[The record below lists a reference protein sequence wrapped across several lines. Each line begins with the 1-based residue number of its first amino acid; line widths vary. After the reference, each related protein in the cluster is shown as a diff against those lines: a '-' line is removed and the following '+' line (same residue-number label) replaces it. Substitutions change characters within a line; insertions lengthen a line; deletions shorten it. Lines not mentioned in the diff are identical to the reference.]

1 MSAFR
6 LRHFSK
12 PAVLRHV
19 QPDALVTLLRRA
31 GGSYIDSRLATLLV
45 DGHLL
50 VDEVAAMLASPQEG
64 FPPALVDAL
73 HQVDEVSHA
82 DGLDAMLTL
91 TEERGIILS
100 DLPSDATP
108 ADVAVR
114 LWLRDP
120 DCVERVHAEQSIERR
135 RTFESYLGLGRRAP
149 PEVPRPGAA
158 AMAALTHDLDTFFE
172 RRKRG
177 RHTRIHVFVR
187 PGATW
192 FLVRHGLPMD
202 RRGVIRGGESTSS
215 LERPERFDVVT
226 YIPARD
232 ELRINAGTK
241 GERTAYRELFGLHLF
256 SDRDYFP
263 GTRSFTLAPLMELG
277 RDALACEDVPGI
289 DWIQLLEVRH
299 SNGLTVREV
308 VTRRAVDGDLFDV
321 FESTGHGLTRPPFHA
336 AFKVKFTG
344 AKRAR
349 VVRIK
354 TPNVATWARDTDED
368 VIVAWL
374 AARGF
379 LLRSEAS
386 VQAA

>member
-19 QPDALVTLLRRA
+19 QPDALLMLLTRA
-31 GGSYIDSRLATLLV
+31 GGSYVDSRMSRLVV

-64 FPPALVDAL
+64 FPAALVDAL

-82 DGLDAMLTL
+82 EGLDAMLTL
-91 TEERGIILS
+91 AEERGVALP
-100 DLPSDATP
+100 DLPADATP

-135 RTFESYLGLGRRAP
+135 RTFESFMGLGRRLSL
-149 PEVPRPGAA
+149 EVSTPDAA
-158 AMAALTHDLDTFFE
+158 TLAALTHDLDTFYE

-187 PGATW
+187 PAAIW
-192 FLVRHGLPMD
+192 FLVRHGQPMD

-226 YIPARD
+226 YVHARD
-232 ELRINAGTK
+232 ELRINTGTK
-241 GERTAYRELFGLHLF
+241 GERAAYRELFGLHLF
-256 SDRDYFP
+256 GSRDYFP
-263 GTRSFTLAPLMELG
+263 GTRSFTLAPLLTLG

-289 DWIQLLEVRH
+289 DWIRLLEVRH
-299 SNGLTVREV
+299 TNGMAAREV

-321 FESTGHGLTRPPFHA
+321 FETTGNGLTQTPFQA
-336 AFKVKFTG
+336 AFRVKF
-344 AKRAR
+344 AAANRPR

-354 TPNVATWARDTDED
+354 VPNVATWARDTDED
-368 VIVAWL
+368 IIVAWL

-379 LLRSEAS
+379 LLSSDAS